1 MQYPNLIPSNI
12 CYSANVIDAMSYCN
26 RYGMDVST
34 CKYSDFGNETHL
46 GYMCV
51 PPREIVFHN
60 YPEYLMYFRH
70 RQWSPRRRRSRRRS
84 HRQSK

>member
-1 MQYPNLIPSNI
+1 MQYPNLIPANI

-34 CKYSDFGNETHL
+34 CKFSDFGNETHL

-51 PPREIVFHN
+51 PPRELTLYN
-60 YPEYLMYFRH
+60 YPEYLMYYR
-70 RQWSPRRRRSRRRS
+70 RLSPRRSNRRSRRRS
-84 HRQSK
+84 YKRSR